1 MNKLQGNTIWN
12 LSTIALVLLVLIIT
26 FWGNSHNA
34 LPELLYIDEQITFFP
49 IEKLLNP
56 SSWGEFFWLAGDGN
70 DYRYGRILWNFIAIS
85 ASIPNFIWGNTG
97 QIIAGREIQVFL
109 LLATYLILLRT
120 LIDSQVIRFFA
131 LVVLIS
137 APYNSY
143 YMSMPKIEPLM
154 LFFAACFIYFYKKNG
169 FILGSFYWIF
179 CGLSF
184 GAKISF
190 LPAILIFI
198 GISIFNLVQINNFKF
213 FFKNISFTLLYIYL
227 GFCIANPYF
236 LPPTFFLLLP
246 TSILIFIFYLF
257 SLKNKYFYILVFFF
271 LIFFIFTAVENLE
284 FFNKLSTLIGF
295 NHAIFQWTHATFL
308 SINNS
313 NTEILFRPKDWLDY
327 LNLIWLQGNLFSS
340 NLGPYF
346 VYVCTY
352 SLFFICILEIGG
364 KILFKK
370 IKISQDTLLLY
381 SFFLIGI
388 AFFALPIFSV
398 KDRLW
403 GMYAF
408 PGSMFLICFL
418 FGFADKSLLLKSNY
432 QSKNFIN
439 KDYFEI
445 NIGLKI
451 YQSAIKAVFEIQIFF
466 ILILILFISL
476 LKWWPTF
483 ISDFIFLANHFPENE
498 LLERLRGM

>member
-1 MNKLQGNTIWN
+1 MNKLQGNAIWN
-12 LSTIALVLLVLIIT
+12 LGTIALVLFVLIIT

-56 SSWGEFFWLAGDGN
+56 SSLGEFFWLAGDGN

-85 ASIPNFIWGNTG
+85 AFIPNFIWGNTG

-109 LLATYLILLRT
+109 LLTTYLILLRA

-137 APYNSY
+137 APYSSY

-154 LFFAACFIYFYKKNG
+154 LFFAACFIYFYKKNK
-169 FILGSFYWIF
+169 FTLGGPYWIF

-213 FFKNISFTLLYIYL
+213 FFKNIFITFLFIYL
-227 GFCIANPYF
+227 GFFIANPYF

-246 TSILIFIFYLF
+246 ISIWIFIFYLF
-257 SLKNKYFYILVFFF
+257 AFKKNYFYILVFIS

-284 FFNKLSTLIGF
+284 FLKKLSTLIGL

-308 SINNS
+308 SINNN
-313 NTEILFRPKDWLDY
+313 NTEILFHPKDWFDY

-352 SLFFICILEIGG
+352 SLFFIC
-364 KILFKK
+364 
-370 IKISQDTLLLY
+370 S
-381 SFFLIGI
+381 
-388 AFFALPIFSV
+388 
-398 KDRLW
+398 
-403 GMYAF
+403 
-408 PGSMFLICFL
+408 
-418 FGFADKSLLLKSNY
+418 
-432 QSKNFIN
+432 SK
-439 KDYFEI
+439 
-445 NIGLKI
+445 
-451 YQSAIKAVFEIQIFF
+451 
-466 ILILILFISL
+466 
-476 LKWWPTF
+476 P
-483 ISDFIFLANHFPENE
+483 
-498 LLERLRGM
+498 